1 MTRTVRR
8 KNSIAHADY
17 VSCFDLS
24 APEARTEI
32 ARLHRDG
39 LWQTDPRDFRLSHNR
54 AFRGRHR
61 QILGRFFRHGDLVDD
76 SPVLPKLIHDVYQ
89 THYW

>member
-8 KNSIAHADY
+8 KNSIIHADY
-17 VSCFDLS
+17 VGRFSWS
-24 APEARTEI
+24 APKVRAEI

-39 LWQTDPRDFRLSHNR
+39 LWQTDPKGFRLSHNR

-61 QILGRFFRHGDLVDD
+61 QILVRFFRHGDLTED
-76 SPVLPKLIHDVYQ
+76 SPVLPKMIRDVYPV
-89 THYW
+89 HYW